1 MDADTHHPRRDRK
14 WDPPAALPRKENGRE
29 IIAEQLSVE
38 EGSITEDSKFKED
51 LNADSLDLFQII
63 SALEEEFEI
72 EFDNEEAENL
82 KTVGDAIEY
91 IKSAVEK

>member
-1 MDADTHHPRRDRK
+1 MEESK
-14 WDPPAALPRKENGRE
+14 VME
-29 IIAEQLSVE
+29 IIAEQLGISASELE
-38 EGSITEDSKFKED
+38 EDTILAD
-51 LNADSLDLFQII
+51 LGADSLDLFQII

-91 IKSAVEK
+91 IKSAVDK

>member
-1 MDADTHHPRRDRK
+1 MEESK
-14 WDPPAALPRKENGRE
+14 VME
-29 IIAEQLSVE
+29 IIAEQLGISASELE
-38 EGSITEDSKFKED
+38 EDTILAD
-51 LNADSLDLFQII
+51 LGADSLDLFQII

-82 KTVGDAIEY
+82 KTDGDAIEY